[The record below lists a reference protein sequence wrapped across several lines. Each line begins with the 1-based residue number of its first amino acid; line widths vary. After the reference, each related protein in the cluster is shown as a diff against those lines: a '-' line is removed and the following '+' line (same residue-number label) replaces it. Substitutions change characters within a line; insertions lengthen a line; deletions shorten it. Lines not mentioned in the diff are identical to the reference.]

1 MLKIAPQLVLILV
14 SSVVMLQRA
23 YNSYWIHQKRV
34 KYARPKAT
42 GENVNDMY
50 YRLVN
55 GISQPD
61 RTVNQTVNQANH
73 TRCQAPVTHRIQNT
87 TTLCRKLIKRRKNL
101 RKACIQNKST
111 QLKYVGQCKG
121 HGYWPHGRL
130 V

>member
-1 MLKIAPQLVLILV
+1 MLKIAPQLALILV
-14 SSVVMLQRA
+14 SSVVMFQRA

-55 GISQPD
+55 GIPGSINQSV
-61 RTVNQTVNQANH
+61 TVNH
-73 TRCQAPVTHRIQNT
+73 SCQAPLTHRIQNT
-87 TTLCRKLIKRRKNL
+87 TTLGRKLIKRRKNL
-101 RKACIQNKST
+101 RKACIQYKSS
-111 QLKYVGQCKG
+111 QLKYVGRCKG
-121 HGYWPHGRL
+121 HDYWPNGRL